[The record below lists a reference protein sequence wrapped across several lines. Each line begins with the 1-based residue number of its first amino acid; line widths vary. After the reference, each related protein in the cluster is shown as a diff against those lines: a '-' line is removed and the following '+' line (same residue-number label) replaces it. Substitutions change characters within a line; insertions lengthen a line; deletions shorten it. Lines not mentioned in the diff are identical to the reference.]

1 MSTGT
6 EELNQFL
13 AMAAG
18 ASQSGSMD
26 DVMLEDDEMLR
37 MIENIR
43 SQIIFKRGYN
53 SATKPSAMTNKQQKS
68 RKKAKAAKQ
77 ARKKNRKK

>member
-1 MSTGT
+1 MSRGT

-26 DVMLEDDEMLR
+26 ESMLDDKEMQR
-37 MIENIR
+37 MIENFR
-43 SQIIFKRGYN
+43 SQLFQSTGY
-53 SATKPSAMTNKQQKS
+53 SKVSKGSVQSNKQQKS